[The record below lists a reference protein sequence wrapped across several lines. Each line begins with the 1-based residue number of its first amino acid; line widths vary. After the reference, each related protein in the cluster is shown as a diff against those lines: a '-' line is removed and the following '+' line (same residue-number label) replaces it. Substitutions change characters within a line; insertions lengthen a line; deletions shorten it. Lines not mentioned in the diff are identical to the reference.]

1 MKLILDNIVF
11 KLQKTGG
18 ISTYW
23 GELITRLIRDGV
35 DVDFL
40 DYNNSNIVRN
50 TLQIPEQNILSNRN
64 AYKLLERFL
73 PVKIKDR
80 NNDFVFHSSYN
91 RSTRSKH
98 ALSVSTIH
106 DFIHEKFYTGPRKF
120 IHSYQKKVALNSAER
135 IIVISNNTKKDL
147 LNFFPNIKEERISV
161 VYNGVSKDFFK
172 IEENSVNPEKPYLMF
187 IGSREK
193 YKNFEFAVELLHTLK
208 DFNFVIVGQPLQ
220 KEEIKFL
227 NIKLNKRWKLI
238 SGVDNAKL
246 NVIYNNAYALLY
258 PSAYEGFGIPL
269 LESMKT
275 GTPFL
280 ALNSSSIPE
289 VAGNAGILLDN
300 LDISDFK
307 NAVELVEKNRNDL
320 VRKGFEQANKFSW
333 EKCYQETLDNYKKL
347 F

>member
-1 MKLILDNIVF
+1 MKLVLDNIVF
-11 KLQKTGG
+11 KLQRTGG

-50 TLQIPEQNILSNRN
+50 TLQIPGQNILQNKN
-64 AYKLLERFL
+64 ANKLLERFL
-73 PVKIKDR
+73 PVKLKDS
-80 NNDFVFHSSYN
+80 NKNFIFHSSYN
-91 RSTRSKH
+91 RSTRNEH
-98 ALSVSTIH
+98 ALSVITVH
-106 DFIHEKFYTGPRKF
+106 DFIHERFYSGPRKF
-120 IHSYQKKVALNSAER
+120 IHSYQKRIALNSADR
-135 IIVISNNTKKDL
+135 IIVISNNTKNDL
-147 LNFFPNIKEERISV
+147 LNFFPHIKEERISV
-161 VYNGVSKDFFK
+161 IYNGVSEDFFK
-172 IEENSVNPEKPYLMF
+172 IEGNSVNREKPYLMF

-193 YKNFEFAVELLHTLK
+193 YKNFEFAVELLHNLK
-208 DFNFVIVGQPLQ
+208 DFNFLIVGQSLR
-220 KEEIKFL
+220 KDEIKVL

-246 NVIYNNAYALLY
+246 NVLYNNAYALLY

-269 LESMKT
+269 LESMKA

-300 LDISDFK
+300 LDLSDFR
-307 NAVELVEKNRNDL
+307 NAVELVEKNRDDL
-320 VRKGFEQANKFSW
+320 VIKGFEQANKFSW